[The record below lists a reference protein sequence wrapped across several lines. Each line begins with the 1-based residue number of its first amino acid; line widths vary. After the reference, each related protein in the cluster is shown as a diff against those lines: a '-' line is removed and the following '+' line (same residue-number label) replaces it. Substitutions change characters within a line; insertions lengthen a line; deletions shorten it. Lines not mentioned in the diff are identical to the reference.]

1 MDENSARMG
10 DFLKTGI
17 QMPVSDSNVV
27 RQFKVM
33 RKLEMNL
40 PTWTDNHLIG
50 WNLRVWALETGQSIW
65 PLTLHACIELKHL
78 D

>member
-1 MDENSARMG
+1 MMDENSARMG

-33 RKLEMNL
+33 RKLEMNFYQ
-40 PTWTDNHLIG
+40 PG
-50 WNLRVWALETGQSIW
+50 
-65 PLTLHACIELKHL
+65 LTTT
-78 D
+78 